1 MTSVAPAA
9 STGTTGQVARVAA
22 AMAAG
27 VLGPDHDP
35 AVPERML
42 AALDLLPSRQDH
54 DRLVDALRLL
64 GSRLG
69 ALVLTGRPAPVPD
82 RPREAVEML
91 LQQWW
96 RSRLRTRRQLAGVLT
111 SAALAS
117 EYSFPGAALARTGYP
132 GPLGPAPDEPR
143 RLEPL
148 EIDADQELSCDVV
161 VVGSGAGGGV
171 VAAEL
176 ASAGADVI
184 VLEKGGYAAEADF
197 HHREAESTRDLY
209 LYGLTM
215 ATSDLG
221 VRIIS
226 GSTLGGGTVV
236 HYTPSF
242 KTPPHVLKEWAQVSG
257 SDVFLSGE
265 VEASL
270 DAVAERLGVTVDESR
285 PGKRDQLMEAGLRKL
300 GWHVDV
306 LPRDVR
312 GCSQDAACG
321 WCGFG
326 CRLGAK
332 QSTMRTYLEDA
343 AGHGARLVVG
353 ANVRRVLVDS
363 GRASGVEASAGGHRL
378 RVRARAVVVAAGAIE
393 TPALLLRSGLG
404 GQVGHHLRLHPG
416 TAAFGVFDDEVR
428 MWEGT
433 LQARYSAELRNRLGE
448 YAPIFETVPVHP
460 GSGSTA
466 LPWVSSSSHR
476 ALMERYA
483 NLSLCAVLCRDSAGG
498 RVRIDRDGQ
507 PRLRYSLT
515 ATDERRAGDGVAA
528 AGQVLA
534 AAGATEVFSMHP
546 ARISFR
552 PDQPGAYETWAEA
565 TRRAGYRGGR
575 MTFFSYHQMGSCRL
589 GTDPASSV
597 VGPDHET
604 HEVRGLFVADASVF
618 PTASGV
624 NPMLSIMGLAHRAA
638 GGIAARVG

>member
-1 MTSVAPAA
+1 MASVAPAA
-9 STGTTGQVARVAA
+9 STGTTGQVPRVAA
-22 AMAAG
+22 ALAAG

-42 AALDLLPSRQDH
+42 ALLDMLPSRQDH
-54 DRLVDALRLL
+54 DRLVDALRLV
-64 GSRLG
+64 G
-69 ALVLTGRPAPVPD
+69 ALVLTGSPTPLPERS
-82 RPREAVEML
+82 REAVELL

-132 GPLGPAPDEPR
+132 GPLGPAPSEPR

-148 EIDADQELSCDVV
+148 EIDTDQELSCDVV

-176 ASAGADVI
+176 AAAGADVI

-197 HHREAESTRDLY
+197 HHQEAESTRDLY
-209 LYGLTM
+209 LYGLTI

-221 VRIIS
+221 VRIVA

-236 HYTPSF
+236 NYTTSF
-242 KTPPHVLKEWAQVSG
+242 KTPPHVLADWAKVSG
-257 SDVFLSGE
+257 SDVFVSGE

-270 DAVAERLGVTVDESR
+270 DAVAERLGVTTGESL
-285 PGKRDQLMEAGLRKL
+285 PGKRDQLMESGLRKL

-312 GCSQDAACG
+312 GCAQDAACG

-343 AGHGARLVVG
+343 ARHGARLVVG
-353 ANVRRVLVDS
+353 ADVRRVLVTD
-363 GRASGVEASAGGHRL
+363 GRATGVEASAGGHRL
-378 RVRARAVVVAAGAIE
+378 RVRARAVAVAAGAIE

-404 GQVGHHLRLHPG
+404 
-416 TAAFGVFDDEVR
+416 VFDEDVR

-433 LQARYSAELRNRLGE
+433 LQARYSAELRSRLGE

-466 LPWVSSSSHR
+466 L
-476 ALMERYA
+476 
-483 NLSLCAVLCRDSAGG
+483 
-498 RVRIDRDGQ
+498 
-507 PRLRYSLT
+507 
-515 ATDERRAGDGVAA
+515 
-528 AGQVLA
+528 
-534 AAGATEVFSMHP
+534 
-546 ARISFR
+546 
-552 PDQPGAYETWAEA
+552 
-565 TRRAGYRGGR
+565 
-575 MTFFSYHQMGSCRL
+575 
-589 GTDPASSV
+589 
-597 VGPDHET
+597 
-604 HEVRGLFVADASVF
+604 
-618 PTASGV
+618 
-624 NPMLSIMGLAHRAA
+624 
-638 GGIAARVG
+638 

>member
-9 STGTTGQVARVAA
+9 STGTTGQVGRVAA
-22 AMAAG
+22 ALAAG

-35 AVPERML
+35 AVPERIL
-42 AALDLLPSRQDH
+42 ALLEMLPSRQDH

-64 GSRLG
+64 GSRAG
-69 ALVLTGRPAPVPD
+69 ALLLTGSSTPLPA
-82 RPREAVEML
+82 RSREAVELL
-91 LQQWW
+91 LQHWW

-132 GPLGPAPDEPR
+132 GPLGPAPQEPR

-148 EIDADQELSCDVV
+148 VVDGDQELTCDVV

-176 ASAGADVI
+176 AAKGADVI

-209 LYGLTM
+209 LYGLTI
-215 ATSDLG
+215 ATTDLG
-221 VRIIS
+221 VRIVA

-236 HYTPSF
+236 NYTTSF
-242 KTPPHVLKEWAQVSG
+242 KTPPHVLEDWAKVSG
-257 SDVFLSGE
+257 SDVFVSGE

-270 DAVAERLGVTVDESR
+270 DAVAERIGATTGESR
-285 PGKRDQLMEAGLRKL
+285 PGRRDQLMEAGLRKL

-343 AGHGARLVVG
+343 ASRGARLVVG
-353 ANVRRVLVDS
+353 ADVRRVLIS
-363 GRASGVEASAGGHRL
+363 GGRATGVEASAGGHRL
-378 RVRARAVVVAAGAIE
+378 RVRARAVVAAAGAIE

-404 GQVGHHLRLHPG
+404 GQVGHNLRLHPG
-416 TAAFGVFDDEVR
+416 TAAFGVFDEEVR

-433 LQARYSAELRNRLGE
+433 LQARYSTELRSRLGE
-448 YAPIFETVPVHP
+448 HAPIFETVPVHP

-466 LPWVSSSSHR
+466 LPWVSSASHR

-483 NLSLCAVLCRDSAGG
+483 NLSLCAVLCRDTAAGQV
-498 RVRIDRDGQ
+498 RVDKGGQ
-507 PRLRYSLT
+507 PRLHYPMN
-515 ATDERRAGDGVAA
+515 ATDERRAAEGVVA

-534 AAGATEVFSMHP
+534 AAGASEVFSMHP

-552 PDQPGAYETWAEA
+552 PGQPGAEETWSAA

-575 MTFFSYHQMGSCRL
+575 VTFFSYHQMGSCRL
-589 GTDPASSV
+589 GTDPSSSA

-638 GGIAARVG
+638 GRIAARLG

>member
-1 MTSVAPAA
+1 MASVAPAA
-9 STGTTGQVARVAA
+9 STGTTGQVGRVAA
-22 AMAAG
+22 ALAAG

-42 AALDLLPSRQDH
+42 ALLEQLPSRQDH

-64 GSRLG
+64 GSRAG
-69 ALVLTGRPAPVPD
+69 ALLLTGSSAPVPD
-82 RPREAVEML
+82 RSREAVELL
-91 LQQWW
+91 LQRWW
-96 RSRLRTRRQLAGVLT
+96 RSRLPIRRQLAGVLT
-111 SAALAS
+111 SAALAA
-117 EYSFPGAALARTGYP
+117 EYSFPGAALARSGYP
-132 GPLGPAPDEPR
+132 GPLGPAPSEPR

-148 EIDADQELSCDVV
+148 EIDADQELSCDVA

-176 ASAGADVI
+176 AAAGADVI

-197 HHREAESTRDLY
+197 HHQQAESTRDLY
-209 LYGLTM
+209 LYGLTI
-215 ATSDLG
+215 ATTDLG
-221 VRIIS
+221 VRIVA

-236 HYTPSF
+236 NYTTSF
-242 KTPPHVLKEWAQVSG
+242 KTPPHVLEEWAKVSG
-257 SDVFLSGE
+257 SELFTSGE

-270 DAVAERLGVTVDESR
+270 DAVAERLGVTTEQSR
-285 PGKRDQLMEAGLRKL
+285 PGRRDELMEAGLRKL

-312 GCSQDAACG
+312 GCSQDAGCG

-343 AGHGARLVVG
+343 AKHGARLVVG
-353 ANVRRVLVDS
+353 ADVRKVLVDD
-363 GRASGVEASAGGHRL
+363 GRATGVEATAGGHRL
-378 RVRARAVVVAAGAIE
+378 RVRARAVVAAAGAIE

-433 LQARYSAELRNRLGE
+433 LQARYSAELRSRLGD
-448 YAPIFETVPVHP
+448 YAPLFETVPVHP

-466 LPWVSSSSHR
+466 LPWVSAASHR
-476 ALMERYA
+476 ALMDRYA

-498 RVRIDRDGQ
+498 QVRIDRDGQ
-507 PRLRYSLT
+507 PRVRYRMT
-515 ATDERRAGDGVAA
+515 PDDERRAAEGVVA

-534 AAGATEVFSMHP
+534 AAGAEEVFSMHP

-552 PDQPGAYETWAEA
+552 PDQPGAHDTWATA
-565 TRRAGYRGGR
+565 TRAAGYRGGR
-575 MTFFSYHQMGSCRL
+575 VSFFSFHQMGSCRL
-589 GTDPASSV
+589 GTDPASSAV
-597 VGPDHET
+597 NPDHET
-604 HEVRGLFVADASVF
+604 HEVRGLYVADGSVF

-638 GGIAARVG
+638 GRIAARLG

>member
-1 MTSVAPAA
+1 MASVAPAA
-9 STGTTGQVARVAA
+9 STGTTGQVPRVAA
-22 AMAAG
+22 ALAAG

-42 AALDLLPSRQDH
+42 ALLDMLPSRQDH

-64 GSRLG
+64 GSRVG
-69 ALVLTGRPAPVPD
+69 ALVLTGSPTPLPERS
-82 RPREAVEML
+82 REAVELL

-132 GPLGPAPDEPR
+132 GPLGPAPSEPR

-148 EIDADQELSCDVV
+148 EIDTDQELSCDVV

-176 ASAGADVI
+176 AAAGADVI

-197 HHREAESTRDLY
+197 HHQEAESTRDLY
-209 LYGLTM
+209 LYGLTI

-221 VRIIS
+221 VRIVA

-236 HYTPSF
+236 NYTTSF
-242 KTPPHVLKEWAQVSG
+242 KTPPHVLADWAKVSG
-257 SDVFLSGE
+257 SDVFVSGE

-270 DAVAERLGVTVDESR
+270 DAVAERLGVTTGESL
-285 PGKRDQLMEAGLRKL
+285 PGKRDQLMESGL
-300 GWHVDV
+300 
-306 LPRDVR
+306 
-312 GCSQDAACG
+312 
-321 WCGFG
+321 
-326 CRLGAK
+326 
-332 QSTMRTYLEDA
+332 
-343 AGHGARLVVG
+343 
-353 ANVRRVLVDS
+353 RRVLVTD
-363 GRASGVEASAGGHRL
+363 GRATGVEASAGGHRL
-378 RVRARAVVVAAGAIE
+378 RVRARAVAVAAGAIE

-416 TAAFGVFDDEVR
+416 TAAFGVFDEDVR

-433 LQARYSAELRNRLGE
+433 LQARYSAELRSRLGE

-466 LPWVSSSSHR
+466 LPWVSSASHR

-483 NLSLCAVLCRDSAGG
+483 NLSLCAVLCRDTAGG
-498 RVRIDRDGQ
+498 QVRIDRDGQ
-507 PRLRYSLT
+507 PRLRYRMPP
-515 ATDERRAGDGVAA
+515 ADEQRAAEGVVA

-534 AAGATEVFSMHP
+534 AAGAGEVFSMHP

-552 PDQPGAYETWAEA
+552 PGQPGAQETWASA
-565 TRRAGYRGGR
+565 IRGAGYRGGR

-589 GTDPASSV
+589 GTDPASSA

-604 HEVRGLFVADASVF
+604 HEVRGLFVTDGSVF

-638 GGIAARVG
+638 GRIAARLG